1 MNVCVRW
8 DIFGIVSAKL
18 VKRNLLQKLDTLF
31 WPTFHVASLGVVGI
45 EIILLEVYVHSNS
58 RNQESTAII
67 QI

>member
-1 MNVCVRW
+1 MNQCVRW

-18 VKRNLLQKLDTLF
+18 VKRILLQKLDTLF